1 MPVEQL
7 TYAQIAER
15 VGVSSEAARALAKR
29 MRLPRSRANDGKTL
43 VAVDL
48 AEIQHKPLPSGRS
61 PRGNQPVTGIA
72 AIFQLSVNCL
82 RKHFAH
88 ELLHGRAQ
96 KRAENLRRLE
106 AAAQGGAVTAMR
118 VLHLVYDK
126 AEAQE
131 LHDVSDDDERRE
143 RAETAVLER
152 PSKKALER
160 RAALSA
166 GEGTDWGTDLLPP
179 ADWRQPLSPP

>member
-1 MPVEQL
+1 MQEK
-7 TYAQIAER
+7 TRTRER
-15 VGVSSEAARALAKR
+15 AARKR
-29 MRLPRSRANDGKTL
+29 GPAPFRPTAAQRRDAMLLMAGGIGE
-43 VAVDL
+43 A
-48 AEIQHKPLPSGRS
+48 
-61 PRGNQPVTGIA
+61 GIA

>member
-1 MPVEQL
+1 VQEK
-7 TYAQIAER
+7 
-15 VGVSSEAARALAKR
+15 AKS
-29 MRLPRSRANDGKTL
+29 RSRAARK
-43 VAVDL
+43 
-48 AEIQHKPLPSGRS
+48 
-61 PRGNQPVTGIA
+61 RGPAPFRPTAAQRRDAQLLMAGGIGEEGIA

-82 RKHFAH
+82 RKHFAD

-106 AAAQGGAVTAMR
+106 RAAEEGAVTAMR
-118 VLHLVYDK
+118 ALHLIYDK

-131 LHDVSDDDERRE
+131 LQDVSDDDERRE
-143 RAETAVLER
+143 RAEAAVLER
-152 PSKKALER
+152 PSKKALEH

-179 ADWRQPLSPP
+179 VDWRQH

>member
-1 MPVEQL
+1 VQE
-7 TYAQIAER
+7 TTRTRER
-15 VGVSSEAARALAKR
+15 AARKR
-29 MRLPRSRANDGKTL
+29 GPAPFRPTAAQRRDAMLLMAGGIGE
-43 VAVDL
+43 A
-48 AEIQHKPLPSGRS
+48 
-61 PRGNQPVTGIA
+61 GIA

>member
-1 MPVEQL
+1 MQEK
-7 TYAQIAER
+7 TRTRER
-15 VGVSSEAARALAKR
+15 AARKR
-29 MRLPRSRANDGKTL
+29 GPAPFRPTAAQRRDAMLLMAGGIGE
-43 VAVDL
+43 A
-48 AEIQHKPLPSGRS
+48 
-61 PRGNQPVTGIA
+61 GIA

-126 AEAQE
+126 ADAQD
-131 LHDVSDDDERRE
+131 LTRSDDGGAAGAIREASEEDFCGARGGHGRR
-143 RAETAVLER
+143 
-152 PSKKALER
+152 
-160 RAALSA
+160 
-166 GEGTDWGTDLLPP
+166 WGVG
-179 ADWRQPLSPP
+179 

>member
-1 MPVEQL
+1 MQEK
-7 TYAQIAER
+7 TRTRER
-15 VGVSSEAARALAKR
+15 AARKR
-29 MRLPRSRANDGKTL
+29 GPAPFRPTAAQRRDAMLL
-43 VAVDL
+43 VAGGIGE
-48 AEIQHKPLPSGRS
+48 A
-61 PRGNQPVTGIA
+61 GIA

-126 AEAQE
+126 ADAQD
-131 LHDVSDDDERRE
+131 LHARTTAERRE
-143 RAETAVLER
+143 RSAR
-152 PSKKALER
+152 SPKKILAA
-160 RAALSA
+160 RAAATA
-166 GEGTDWGTDLLPP
+166 GGGAWGDDLAWPSDRRLP
-179 ADWRQPLSPP
+179 Q

>member
-1 MPVEQL
+1 MQEK
-7 TYAQIAER
+7 TRTRER
-15 VGVSSEAARALAKR
+15 AARKR
-29 MRLPRSRANDGKTL
+29 GP
-43 VAVDL
+43 AVFRPTAAQRRDAML
-48 AEIQHKPLPSGRS
+48 LMAGGIGEA
-61 PRGNQPVTGIA
+61 GIA

-126 AEAQE
+126 ADAH
-131 LHDVSDDDERRE
+131 LHARTTAVRRE
-143 RAETAVLER
+143 RSAR
-152 PSKKALER
+152 PPKKILAA
-160 RAALSA
+160 RAAATA
-166 GEGTDWGTDLLPP
+166 GGGAWGDDLAWPSDRWLP
-179 ADWRQPLSPP
+179 Q

>member
-1 MPVEQL
+1 VQEK
-7 TYAQIAER
+7 TRTRER
-15 VGVSSEAARALAKR
+15 AARKR
-29 MRLPRSRANDGKTL
+29 GPAPFRPTAAQRRDAMLLMAGGIGE
-43 VAVDL
+43 A
-48 AEIQHKPLPSGRS
+48 
-61 PRGNQPVTGIA
+61 GIA

>member
-1 MPVEQL
+1 VQEK
-7 TYAQIAER
+7 TRTRER
-15 VGVSSEAARALAKR
+15 AARKR
-29 MRLPRSRANDGKTL
+29 GPAPFRPT
-43 VAVDL
+43 VAQRRDAML
-48 AEIQHKPLPSGRS
+48 LMAGGIGEA
-61 PRGNQPVTGIA
+61 GIA

>member
-1 MPVEQL
+1 ML
-7 TYAQIAER
+7 LMAGGI
-15 VGVSSEAARALAKR
+15 GEA
-29 MRLPRSRANDGKTL
+29 
-43 VAVDL
+43 
-48 AEIQHKPLPSGRS
+48 
-61 PRGNQPVTGIA
+61 GIA

-126 AEAQE
+126 ADAQD
-131 LHDVSDDDERRE
+131 LHARTTAERRE
-143 RAETAVLER
+143 RSAR
-152 PSKKALER
+152 PPKKILAA
-160 RAALSA
+160 RAAATA
-166 GEGTDWGTDLLPP
+166 GGGAWGDDLAWPSDRRLP
-179 ADWRQPLSPP
+179 Q